1 MTKTYMKW
9 IKNSNFIDFF
19 VYDKWIV
26 IFI

>member
-1 MTKTYMKW
+1 MKW